1 MIFSEYSHDHGCN
14 GTVVRDS
21 EKKIEQEKERARE
34 WEKKRNI
41 KKGIEKKT

>member
-21 EKKIEQEKERARE
+21 EKKIEQEN
-34 WEKKRNI
+34 EKKREI
-41 KKGIEKKT
+41 